1 MPSESR
7 ALPPNKPFHL
17 PPASLPS
24 VAQAAAGERQ
34 RMAYGASVP
43 ENFRRAATYVDKI
56 LKGARRG
63 LRRIAIS
70 AIADYMGSAYCWYFT
85 SQRYVL

>member
-1 MPSESR
+1 MS
-7 ALPPNKPFHL
+7 
-17 PPASLPS
+17 
-24 VAQAAAGERQ
+24 
-34 RMAYGASVP
+34 
-43 ENFRRAATYVDKI
+43 
-56 LKGARRG
+56 ARVGRG